1 MSQKRSK
8 LCQGRG
14 CDVVIKSVVEPE
26 VNQAVQTGYLGNTSD
41 KASVKEGYLDN
52 QKEFFHESNF
62 TRELAYQGVIEA
74 WNFKKIFTDK
84 KVMDFPSPLEGQ
96 SCSLREIHIQQTKSH
111 LPSTDLVRIA
121 PSIAHCY
128 RPPDHTGSIQSKPQS
143 SLQYSLNPRL
153 YHLVTEPRAPEIQ
166 LPLRF

>member
-1 MSQKRSK
+1 M
-8 LCQGRG
+8 
-14 CDVVIKSVVEPE
+14 VIKSVVEPE

-96 SCSLREIHIQQTKSH
+96 SCRYLIPTISSHVFFLAYEISESVC
-111 LPSTDLVRIA
+111 PSK
-121 PSIAHCY
+121 
-128 RPPDHTGSIQSKPQS
+128 KP
-143 SLQYSLNPRL
+143 
-153 YHLVTEPRAPEIQ
+153 
-166 LPLRF
+166 